1 MSEQSDQT
9 VFREAMSRLGA
20 AVNLITTD
28 GDAGRHGMIASA
40 VCSVTDTPPTV
51 LVCVNR
57 SSFANEKL
65 RANRALCIN
74 ILAASHKELSDQ
86 FSNRHLSIEERFG
99 EPDRW
104 TTLATGSP
112 GLNDAAVML
121 DCRVDDISEVGTHS
135 VFFCNVV
142 EVRLGEKEDALIYF
156 DRTYHSLAALANH
169 AA

>member
-1 MSEQSDQT
+1 MRELSDQT

-20 AVNLITTD
+20 AVNLVTTD

-40 VCSVTDTPPTV
+40 VCSVTDTPPTI
-51 LVCVNR
+51 LLCVNR
-57 SSFANEKL
+57 ATLANAKL
-65 RANRALCIN
+65 KANRSLCIN
-74 ILAASHKELSDQ
+74 ILAKSHKALSDQ

-99 EPDRW
+99 EPSRW
-104 TTLATGSP
+104 TTLASGSP

-121 DCRVDDISEVGTHS
+121 DCRVDEISEVGTHS

-156 DRTYHSLAALANH
+156 DRAYHSVAALAND

>member
-1 MSEQSDQT
+1 MSELNDQT

-57 SSFANEKL
+57 ATVANEKL
-65 RANRALCIN
+65 KANRALCIN
-74 ILAASHKELSDQ
+74 ILAASHKQLSDQ

-104 TTLATGSP
+104 TTLASGAP

-121 DCRVDDISEVGTHS
+121 DCRVDEISQVGTHN

-142 EVRLGEKEDALIYF
+142 EIHLGKKDDALIYF
-156 DRTYHSLAALANH
+156 DRAYHGLAALVDD

>member
-28 GDAGRHGMIASA
+28 GEAGRHGMIASA
-40 VCSVTDTPPTV
+40 VCSVTDRPPTI

-57 SSFANEKL
+57 LSIANEKL
-65 RANRALCIN
+65 KANRALCVN
-74 ILAASHKELSDQ
+74 ILAKSHRELSDQ
-86 FSNRHLSIEERFG
+86 FSNRQLSIEERFG
-99 EPDRW
+99 KEDRW
-104 TTLATGSP
+104 TKLATGSP
-112 GLNDAAVML
+112 GLRDAAVML

-156 DRTYHSLAALANH
+156 DRAYHSLAALTND